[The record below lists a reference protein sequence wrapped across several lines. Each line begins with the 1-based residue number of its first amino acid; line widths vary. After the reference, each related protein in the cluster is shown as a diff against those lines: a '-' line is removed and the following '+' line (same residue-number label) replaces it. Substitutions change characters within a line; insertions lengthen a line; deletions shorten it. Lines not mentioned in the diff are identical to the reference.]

1 MHGWRGLLAG
11 VVGLSVLQL
20 VLSTSQG
27 NGNGAALA
35 GVWSYPAKWLSDL
48 SDPTKPGIPQVS
60 SSSSA
65 NASTSS
71 STSASSTTQVS
82 TTVGNG
88 LSNTPTTSGTGSNLL
103 PTQVQSI

>member
-35 GVWSYPAKWLSDL
+35 GIWSYPAKWLSDL
-48 SDPTKPGIPQVS
+48 SDPTKPGIPQVAS
-60 SSSSA
+60 SSTTA
-65 NASTSS
+65 TKSS
-71 STSASSTTQVS
+71 STSASSAVQTS
-82 TTVGNG
+82 TTAGNG
-88 LSNTPTTSGTGSNLL
+88 LSNTPTTSGTGSTLL
-103 PTQVQSI
+103 PTQVQQL